1 TGMTGVV
8 TRPEKVTCR
17 FTGPDGDVYEL
28 TGEGLLARAICHE
41 LDHLEGRMY
50 TTLVEGEIITNEEL
64 QRRIEE
70 TSGKEECS

>member
-1 TGMTGVV
+1 MTGIV

-17 FTGPDGDVYEL
+17 FTGVDGEEYEL

-50 TTLVEGEIITNEEL
+50 TSLVEGEIITNEEL
-64 QRRIEE
+64 ERRIEARQA
-70 TSGKEECS
+70 GEEG